1 MTAFF
6 FALSF
11 LTRLPSVIKIEYNDR
26 LPSRA
31 MKFYP
36 VVGVIIGLILILLD
50 YLFSLS
56 LPVSIRNI
64 LLLIALIYLTGGL
77 HLDGFIDTI
86 DGIFSCREKEKILS
100 IMHDSLIGSFGA
112 VAIILLLILKYKL
125 FMELA
130 ADFRAPLFIL
140 MPAISRF
147 MAVFA
152 AYNYPLAT
160 SSKLAKEIKSYLTNK
175 EPITAGVYLL
185 ILSMIILYLFSFP
198 IYITILIFIFTYL
211 VITIFANYVV
221 KLIDGLTGDVYGAI
235 IEISEILVLLSFL
248 FVNRLIVF

>member
-11 LTRLPSVIKIEYNDR
+11 LTRLPIMIKIQYNDR

-31 MKFYP
+31 MNFYP
-36 VVGVIIGLILILLD
+36 VVGAIIGLILILLD

-56 LPVSIRNI
+56 LPFSIRNI
-64 LLLIALIYLTGGL
+64 LLLVFLIYLTGGL

-86 DGIFSCREKEKILS
+86 DGIFSCREKEKILN

-112 VAIILLLILKYKL
+112 VAIILLLILKYNL
-125 FMELA
+125 FMELTD
-130 ADFRAPLFIL
+130 DFRTPIFLL

-147 MAVFA
+147 MAVVA
-152 AYNYPLAT
+152 AHNYPLAV
-160 SSKLAKEIKSYLTNK
+160 SSKFAKEIKSYLTYK
-175 EPITAGVYLL
+175 EAITAGIYLL
-185 ILSMIILYLFSFP
+185 IYFIVILHVFSFP
-198 IYITILIFIFTYL
+198 IYITIIIFVFTYL
-211 VITIFANYVV
+211 VISIFLNYVV
-221 KLIDGLTGDVYGAI
+221 KLIDGLTGDVYGAV

-248 FVNRLIVF
+248 AANRLIVI